1 MKVILLNQN
10 QAVSHLVR
18 LSIEKI
24 GYKLEEYSN
33 IAQLDEQNPA
43 DIFICDHELVDDS
56 VDYAPFGKHI
66 IFLVPRNFAKK
77 LGKHT
82 LEKPFLPTD
91 FMDFVKRVA
100 TSGDDEAELQ
110 EPSSSDFMGTSAED
124 FSSGIDDLDSFGDF
138 DTLANDDL
146 ASQSDGTSKPSDES
160 AKSAE
165 GLCIGELSKA
175 SDEPNKLDTKNLD
188 DILGQLDF
196 KDDESKQAGNESKEI
211 AQITK
216 ASEKSG
222 EGLDTTLPESFV
234 EGGEDD
240 LIEDKIPAELASSD
254 VNGQDDLIEESIPE
268 NLADEKKEQLAQLS
282 SMVDEIDNMDEQK
295 SSAEQNDSLDMTD
308 FKDLVGVSDDE
319 IAKTSD
325 EISEIREVS
334 DEISKVAEIAEASD
348 EIVADEVAS
357 DNDSLDMTD
366 CKELVGV
373 SDKAETKEESTNE
386 VAGLEE
392 IAEDVTTADEIESL
406 DEVVADEMPASSKL
420 SQEERIASLKEEIA
434 KAEEKTAAVTGEPLG
449 NKDIEL
455 SEVAD
460 DRADEIASDN
470 DSLNMTDFKDLV
482 GVSDDEIVG
491 TSDEIVGTSDEISE
505 ISEVRDEISKVAKIA
520 EASDDNSLDMTDFK
534 ELVGVSDD
542 DIVGTSDEISEI
554 REVNDEISKVAG
566 IAEASDEVATDEI
579 ASDDDS
585 LDMTDFKELVG
596 VSDDDIA
603 KTSDEVVADEVA
615 KTSLSDEVASGDDEF
630 AGISESDLA
639 GALGLDIAGLSSE
652 PQEPKEQTNNA
663 DIEQVKSQIS
673 SQITETIGATLA
685 SSPALKEAIKGMKIK
700 INISFEE

>member
-10 QAVSHLVR
+10 PAVSRLVR

-43 DIFICDHELVDDS
+43 DVFICDHELVDDS
-56 VDYAPFGKHI
+56 VDYTPFGKHI

-138 DTLANDDL
+138 DTLADDDL
-146 ASQSDGTSKPSDES
+146 ASQSDSAAKPSDES
-160 AKSAE
+160 AKSDE
-165 GLCIGELSKA
+165 GLSCSKLDKDL
-175 SDEPNKLDTKNLD
+175 DEPSELDTKNLD

-196 KDDESKQAGNESKEI
+196 KDDESKQAGDESKEV
-211 AQITK
+211 AQITNV
-216 ASEKSG
+216 SEKSD
-222 EGLDTTLPESFV
+222 EGLDTTLSESFV

-240 LIEDKIPAELASSD
+240 LIEDRIPAQLASSD

-282 SMVDEIDNMDEQK
+282 SMVDEIDDMDEQE
-295 SSAEQNDSLDMTD
+295 SSAKQNDSLDMTD

-325 EISEIREVS
+325 EISEI
-334 DEISKVAEIAEASD
+334 
-348 EIVADEVAS
+348 
-357 DNDSLDMTD
+357 
-366 CKELVGV
+366 
-373 SDKAETKEESTNE
+373 
-386 VAGLEE
+386 
-392 IAEDVTTADEIESL
+392 
-406 DEVVADEMPASSKL
+406 
-420 SQEERIASLKEEIA
+420 
-434 KAEEKTAAVTGEPLG
+434 
-449 NKDIEL
+449 
-455 SEVAD
+455 SEV
-460 DRADEIASDN
+460 
-470 DSLNMTDFKDLV
+470 K
-482 GVSDDEIVG
+482 G
-491 TSDEIVGTSDEISE
+491 
-505 ISEVRDEISKVAKIA
+505 EISKVAKIA
-520 EASDDNSLDMTDFK
+520 EASD
-534 ELVGVSDD
+534 
-542 DIVGTSDEISEI
+542 
-554 REVNDEISKVAG
+554 EVVT
-566 IAEASDEVATDEI
+566 DEV

-585 LDMTDFKELVG
+585 LNMTDFKDLAG

-603 KTSDEVVADEVA
+603 KT
-615 KTSLSDEVASGDDEF
+615 SDEVASGDDEF

-652 PQEPKEQTNNA
+652 QEKPKEQTDNA

>member
-10 QAVSHLVR
+10 PAVSRLVR

-43 DIFICDHELVDDS
+43 DVFICDHELVDDS
-56 VDYAPFGKHI
+56 VDYTPFGKHI

-110 EPSSSDFMGTSAED
+110 EPSSSDFSDTSAEN
-124 FSSGIDDLDSFGDF
+124 FSSDINDLDLDTFGDF
-138 DTLANDDL
+138 DTLADDDL
-146 ASQSDGTSKPSDES
+146 ANQSDSTAKPSDES
-160 AKSAE
+160 AKSDE
-165 GLCIGELSKA
+165 GLSCSKLDKDL
-175 SDEPNKLDTKNLD
+175 DEPSELDTKNLD

-196 KDDESKQAGNESKEI
+196 EDNESKQTSDENKEV
-211 AQITK
+211 AQITEV
-216 ASEKSG
+216 SEKSD
-222 EGLDTTLPESFV
+222 EGLDTTLSESFV

-240 LIEDKIPAELASSD
+240 LIEDRIPAGLASSD
-254 VNGQDDLIEESIPE
+254 VNEQDDLIEESIPE

-295 SSAEQNDSLDMTD
+295 SSAEQSDDDSLDMTD
-308 FKDLVGVSDDE
+308 FKD
-319 IAKTSD
+319 
-325 EISEIREVS
+325 
-334 DEISKVAEIAEASD
+334 
-348 EIVADEVAS
+348 
-357 DNDSLDMTD
+357 
-366 CKELVGV
+366 LVGV

-386 VAGLEE
+386 VAELEKN
-392 IAEDVTTADEIESL
+392 AEDVAPADEIEAL
-406 DEVVADEMPASSKL
+406 DEVVADEIPASSKL
-420 SQEERIASLKEEIA
+420 SQEEQVASLKEEMV
-434 KAEEKTAAVTGEPLG
+434 KAEEKTAAVTGEG
-449 NKDIEL
+449 NEDIEL
-455 SEVAD
+455 SEVA
-460 DRADEIASDN
+460 
-470 DSLNMTDFKDLV
+470 
-482 GVSDDEIVG
+482 
-491 TSDEIVGTSDEISE
+491 
-505 ISEVRDEISKVAKIA
+505 
-520 EASDDNSLDMTDFK
+520 
-534 ELVGVSDD
+534 
-542 DIVGTSDEISEI
+542 
-554 REVNDEISKVAG
+554 G
-566 IAEASDEVATDEI
+566 IAEASNEVGADEV

-603 KTSDEVVADEVA
+603 ETSDEISEISEVKDEISKVAKIAEASDEIVTDEVASDDDSLDMTDFKELVGVSDDDIAGTSNEVSEISEVKDEISEVAGIAEASDEIVADEVA
-615 KTSLSDEVASGDDEF
+615 KTSDEVASGDDEF

-639 GALGLDIAGLSSE
+639 RALGLDIAGLSSE
-652 PQEPKEQTNNA
+652 QEKPKEQKNNA
-663 DIEQVKSQIS
+663 DIEQAKSQIS

>member
-10 QAVSHLVR
+10 PAVSRLVR

-43 DIFICDHELVDDS
+43 DVFICDHELVDDS
-56 VDYAPFGKHI
+56 VDYTPFGKHI

-100 TSGDDEAELQ
+100 TSGDDETELQ
-110 EPSSSDFMGTSAED
+110 EPSSSDFMGTSAEN
-124 FSSGIDDLDSFGDF
+124 FSSDVGDLDLDTFGDF
-138 DTLANDDL
+138 DTLADDDL
-146 ASQSDGTSKPSDES
+146 ASQSNSTAKPSDES
-160 AKSAE
+160 GKSDDGLSGSELAKD
-165 GLCIGELSKA
+165 
-175 SDEPNKLDTKNLD
+175 SDEPSELDTKNLD

-196 KDDESKQAGNESKEI
+196 EDDESKQASDESKEV
-211 AQITK
+211 AQITNV
-216 ASEKSG
+216 SEKSD
-222 EGLDTTLPESFV
+222 EGLDTTLSESFV

-240 LIEDKIPAELASSD
+240 LIEDRIPAQLASSD
-254 VNGQDDLIEESIPE
+254 VNEQDDLIEESIPE

-295 SSAEQNDSLDMTD
+295 SSAEESDDDSLDMSD
-308 FKDLVGVSDDE
+308 FKD
-319 IAKTSD
+319 
-325 EISEIREVS
+325 
-334 DEISKVAEIAEASD
+334 
-348 EIVADEVAS
+348 
-357 DNDSLDMTD
+357 
-366 CKELVGV
+366 LVGV

-392 IAEDVTTADEIESL
+392 IAEDVAPADKIAALDEVVT

-420 SQEERIASLKEEIA
+420 SQEPIASLKEEMA
-434 KAEEKTAAVTGEPLG
+434 KAEEKTAAVTGEG
-449 NKDIEL
+449 NEDIEL

-460 DRADEIASDN
+460 DGADEVASDEVASDD
-470 DSLNMTDFKDLV
+470 DSLDMTDFKDLV
-482 GVSDDEIVG
+482 GVSDDDIAE
-491 TSDEIVGTSDEISE
+491 TSDEISEISEVRDEISKVAKIEEASDEIVADEIASDDDSLDMSDFKELVGVSDDDIAETSDEISE

-520 EASDDNSLDMTDFK
+520 E
-534 ELVGVSDD
+534 
-542 DIVGTSDEISEI
+542 
-554 REVNDEISKVAG
+554 
-566 IAEASDEVATDEI
+566 
-579 ASDDDS
+579 
-585 LDMTDFKELVG
+585 
-596 VSDDDIA
+596 
-603 KTSDEVVADEVA
+603 TSDEVVADEVA
-615 KTSLSDEVASGDDEF
+615 KTSDEISEISEVSDEVASGDDEF

-639 GALGLDIAGLSSE
+639 RALGLDIAGLSSE
-652 PQEPKEQTNNA
+652 QEKPKEQKNNA
-663 DIEQVKSQIS
+663 DIEQAKSQIS

>member
-10 QAVSHLVR
+10 PAVSRLVR

-43 DIFICDHELVDDS
+43 DVFICDHELVDDS
-56 VDYAPFGKHI
+56 VDYTPFGKHI

-100 TSGDDEAELQ
+100 TSGDDETELQ
-110 EPSSSDFMGTSAED
+110 EPSSSDFMGTSAEN
-124 FSSGIDDLDSFGDF
+124 FSSDVGDLDLDSFGDF
-138 DTLANDDL
+138 DTLADDDL
-146 ASQSDGTSKPSDES
+146 ASQSDSTAKPSDES
-160 AKSAE
+160 AKSDE
-165 GLCIGELSKA
+165 GLSCSKLA
-175 SDEPNKLDTKNLD
+175 KDLDEPSELDTKNLD

-196 KDDESKQAGNESKEI
+196 EDDESKQTSNESKEV
-211 AQITK
+211 AQITNV
-216 ASEKSG
+216 SEKSD
-222 EGLDTTLPESFV
+222 EGLDTTLSESFV

-240 LIEDKIPAELASSD
+240 LIEDRIPAGLASSD

-295 SSAEQNDSLDMTD
+295 SSAEESDDDSLDMTD
-308 FKDLVGVSDDE
+308 LKD
-319 IAKTSD
+319 
-325 EISEIREVS
+325 
-334 DEISKVAEIAEASD
+334 
-348 EIVADEVAS
+348 
-357 DNDSLDMTD
+357 
-366 CKELVGV
+366 LVGV

-392 IAEDVTTADEIESL
+392 IAEDVAPADEIAALDEVVT

-420 SQEERIASLKEEIA
+420 SQEEQVASLKEEMA
-434 KAEEKTAAVTGEPLG
+434 KAEEETAAVTDEG
-449 NKDIEL
+449 NEDTEL
-455 SEVAD
+455 SEVAGIVEASNEVASNEVV
-460 DRADEIASDN
+460 ADEVASDD
-470 DSLNMTDFKDLV
+470 DSLDITDFKDLV
-482 GVSDDEIVG
+482 GVSDDDIAE
-491 TSDEIVGTSDEISE
+491 TSDEISE

-520 EASDDNSLDMTDFK
+520 EASD
-534 ELVGVSDD
+534 E
-542 DIVGTSDEISEI
+542 IV
-554 REVNDEISKVAG
+554 A
-566 IAEASDEVATDEI
+566 DEI

-585 LDMTDFKELVG
+585 LDMSDFKELVG

-603 KTSDEVVADEVA
+603 ETSDEISEISEVKDEISKVAKIAEASDEIVADEVS
-615 KTSLSDEVASGDDEF
+615 KTSVSDEVASGDDEF

-639 GALGLDIAGLSSE
+639 RALGLDIAGLSSE
-652 PQEPKEQTNNA
+652 QEKPKEQKNNA
-663 DIEQVKSQIS
+663 DIEQAKSQIS

>member
-56 VDYAPFGKHI
+56 VDYTPFGKHI

-124 FSSGIDDLDSFGDF
+124 FSSGIDDLDSFDDF

-146 ASQSDGTSKPSDES
+146 ASQSDSTNKPSDES

-165 GLCIGELSKA
+165 GLCIGELSQA
-175 SDEPNKLDTKNLD
+175 ADEPNKLDTKNLD

-196 KDDESKQAGNESKEI
+196 EDDESKQAGDESKEI

-216 ASEKSG
+216 VSEKSG
-222 EGLDTTLPESFV
+222 EGLDTTLLESFV

-254 VNGQDDLIEESIPE
+254 VNGQDDLMEESIPE

-282 SMVDEIDNMDEQK
+282 SMVDEIDDMDEQE
-295 SSAEQNDSLDMTD
+295 SSAKQNDSLDMTD

-325 EISEIREVS
+325 EISEISEVS

-348 EIVADEVAS
+348 EVVTDEVAS

-366 CKELVGV
+366 CKELVGI
-373 SDKAETKEESTNE
+373 SDKAGTKEESTNE
-386 VAGLEE
+386 AAGLEE
-392 IAEDVTTADEIESL
+392 IAEDVASADEIEAL
-406 DEVVADEMPASSKL
+406 DEVVADKVVADEMPASSKL
-420 SQEERIASLKEEIA
+420 SQEERIARLKEEMV
-434 KAEEKTAAVTGEPLG
+434 KAGEKTAAVAGEPLG
-449 NKDIEL
+449 DEDIEL

-460 DRADEIASDN
+460 DGADEIASDD
-470 DSLNMTDFKDLV
+470 DSLNMSDFKELV

-491 TSDEIVGTSDEISE
+491 TSDEISE
-505 ISEVRDEISKVAKIA
+505 ISEVKGEISKVAEIA

-542 DIVGTSDEISEI
+542 EIAKTSDEISEI
-554 REVNDEISKVAG
+554 REVKGEISKVAK
-566 IAEASDEVATDEI
+566 IAEASDEI
-579 ASDDDS
+579 
-585 LDMTDFKELVG
+585 
-596 VSDDDIA
+596 
-603 KTSDEVVADEVA
+603 VADEVA
-615 KTSLSDEVASGDDEF
+615 KTSVSDEVASGDDEF

-652 PQEPKEQTNNA
+652 QEKPKEQTDNA

>member
-10 QAVSHLVR
+10 PAVSRLVR

-43 DIFICDHELVDDS
+43 DVFICDHELVDDS
-56 VDYAPFGKHI
+56 VDYTPFGKHI

-110 EPSSSDFMGTSAED
+110 EPSNSDFSDTSAEN
-124 FSSGIDDLDSFGDF
+124 FSSDINDLDLDSFGDF
-138 DTLANDDL
+138 DTLADDDL
-146 ASQSDGTSKPSDES
+146 ASQSDSASKPSDES
-160 AKSAE
+160 AKSDE
-165 GLCIGELSKA
+165 GLSCSKLA
-175 SDEPNKLDTKNLD
+175 KDLDEPSELDTKNLD

-196 KDDESKQAGNESKEI
+196 EDDESKQTSDENKEV
-211 AQITK
+211 AQITEVSK
-216 ASEKSG
+216 KSD
-222 EGLDTTLPESFV
+222 EGLDATLSESFV

-240 LIEDKIPAELASSD
+240 LIEDRIPAQLASSD

-295 SSAEQNDSLDMTD
+295 SSAEESDDSLDMTD
-308 FKDLVGVSDDE
+308 LKD
-319 IAKTSD
+319 
-325 EISEIREVS
+325 
-334 DEISKVAEIAEASD
+334 
-348 EIVADEVAS
+348 
-357 DNDSLDMTD
+357 
-366 CKELVGV
+366 LVGV

-386 VAGLEE
+386 VAELEE
-392 IAEDVTTADEIESL
+392 IAEDVAPA

-420 SQEERIASLKEEIA
+420 SQEEQVASLKEEMV
-434 KAEEKTAAVTGEPLG
+434 KAEDKTAAVTGEG
-449 NKDIEL
+449 NEDIEL
-455 SEVAD
+455 SEVA
-460 DRADEIASDN
+460 
-470 DSLNMTDFKDLV
+470 
-482 GVSDDEIVG
+482 
-491 TSDEIVGTSDEISE
+491 
-505 ISEVRDEISKVAKIA
+505 
-520 EASDDNSLDMTDFK
+520 
-534 ELVGVSDD
+534 
-542 DIVGTSDEISEI
+542 
-554 REVNDEISKVAG
+554 G
-566 IAEASDEVATDEI
+566 IAEASNEVGADEI

-596 VSDDDIA
+596 VSDDDMA
-603 KTSDEVVADEVA
+603 ETSDEISELSEVKDEISKVAKIAEASDEIVADEVA

-639 GALGLDIAGLSSE
+639 RALGLDIAGLSSE
-652 PQEPKEQTNNA
+652 QEKPKEQKNNA
-663 DIEQVKSQIS
+663 DIEQAKSQIS

>member
-10 QAVSHLVR
+10 PAVSRLVR

-43 DIFICDHELVDDS
+43 DVFICDHELVDDS
-56 VDYAPFGKHI
+56 VDYTPFGKHI

-100 TSGDDEAELQ
+100 TSGDDETELQ
-110 EPSSSDFMGTSAED
+110 EPSSSDFSDTSAEN
-124 FSSGIDDLDSFGDF
+124 FSSDINDLDLDTFGDF
-138 DTLANDDL
+138 DTLADDDL
-146 ASQSDGTSKPSDES
+146 ASQSDSTAKPSDES
-160 AKSAE
+160 AKSDE
-165 GLCIGELSKA
+165 GLSGSKLA
-175 SDEPNKLDTKNLD
+175 KDSDEPSELDTKNLD

-196 KDDESKQAGNESKEI
+196 EDDESKQTSDENKEV
-211 AQITK
+211 AQITEV
-216 ASEKSG
+216 SEKSD
-222 EGLDTTLPESFV
+222 EGLDTTLSESFV
-234 EGGEDD
+234 EGGEDE
-240 LIEDKIPAELASSD
+240 LIEDRIPVQLASSD

-295 SSAEQNDSLDMTD
+295 SSAEESDDSLDMTD
-308 FKDLVGVSDDE
+308 FKD
-319 IAKTSD
+319 
-325 EISEIREVS
+325 
-334 DEISKVAEIAEASD
+334 
-348 EIVADEVAS
+348 
-357 DNDSLDMTD
+357 
-366 CKELVGV
+366 LVGV

-392 IAEDVTTADEIESL
+392 IAEDVAPADEIEAL
-406 DEVVADEMPASSKL
+406 DEVVADEVVADEMPASSKL
-420 SQEERIASLKEEIA
+420 SQEEQVASLKEEMA
-434 KAEEKTAAVTGEPLG
+434 KAEEKTAAVTDEG
-449 NKDIEL
+449 NEDIEL
-455 SEVAD
+455 SE
-460 DRADEIASDN
+460 E
-470 DSLNMTDFKDLV
+470 T
-482 GVSDDEIVG
+482 
-491 TSDEIVGTSDEISE
+491 
-505 ISEVRDEISKVAKIA
+505 
-520 EASDDNSLDMTDFK
+520 
-534 ELVGVSDD
+534 
-542 DIVGTSDEISEI
+542 
-554 REVNDEISKVAG
+554 G
-566 IAEASDEVATDEI
+566 IAEASNEVVADEV

-603 KTSDEVVADEVA
+603 ETSDEISEISEVKDEISKVAKIAEASDEIVADEVV
-615 KTSLSDEVASGDDEF
+615 KTSNEAASGDDEF

-639 GALGLDIAGLSSE
+639 RALGLDIAGLSSE
-652 PQEPKEQTNNA
+652 QEKPKEQKNNA
-663 DIEQVKSQIS
+663 DIEQAKSQIS

>member
-10 QAVSHLVR
+10 PAVSRLVR

-43 DIFICDHELVDDS
+43 DVFICDHELVDDS
-56 VDYAPFGKHI
+56 VDYTPFGKHI

-100 TSGDDEAELQ
+100 TSGDDETELQ
-110 EPSSSDFMGTSAED
+110 EPSSSDFMGTSAEN
-124 FSSGIDDLDSFGDF
+124 FSSDINDLDLDTFGDF
-138 DTLANDDL
+138 DTLADDDL
-146 ASQSDGTSKPSDES
+146 ASQGDSTAKPSDES
-160 AKSAE
+160 GKSDDGLSGSELAKD
-165 GLCIGELSKA
+165 
-175 SDEPNKLDTKNLD
+175 SDEPSELDTKNLD

-196 KDDESKQAGNESKEI
+196 EDDESKQASDESKEV
-211 AQITK
+211 AQITNV
-216 ASEKSG
+216 SEKSD
-222 EGLDTTLPESFV
+222 EGLDTTLSESFV

-240 LIEDKIPAELASSD
+240 LIEDRIPAGLASSD
-254 VNGQDDLIEESIPE
+254 ANGQDDLIEESIPE

-295 SSAEQNDSLDMTD
+295 SSAEQSDDDSLDMSD
-308 FKDLVGVSDDE
+308 FKD
-319 IAKTSD
+319 
-325 EISEIREVS
+325 
-334 DEISKVAEIAEASD
+334 
-348 EIVADEVAS
+348 
-357 DNDSLDMTD
+357 
-366 CKELVGV
+366 LVGV

-386 VAGLEE
+386 VAELEE
-392 IAEDVTTADEIESL
+392 IAEDVAPADEIAAL

-420 SQEERIASLKEEIA
+420 SQEEPSLKEEMA
-434 KAEEKTAAVTGEPLG
+434 KAEEKTAAVTDEG
-449 NKDIEL
+449 NEDIEL
-455 SEVAD
+455 SEETGIAEASNEVASNEVVAD
-460 DRADEIASDN
+460 EVASDD
-470 DSLNMTDFKDLV
+470 DSLDMTDFKDLV
-482 GVSDDEIVG
+482 GVSDDDIAE
-491 TSDEIVGTSDEISE
+491 TSDEISE

-520 EASDDNSLDMTDFK
+520 EASD
-534 ELVGVSDD
+534 EVG
-542 DIVGTSDEISEI
+542 
-554 REVNDEISKVAG
+554 A
-566 IAEASDEVATDEI
+566 DEV

-603 KTSDEVVADEVA
+603 ETSNDISEISEVKDEISKVAKIAEASDEIVADEVA
-615 KTSLSDEVASGDDEF
+615 KTSDEVASGDDEF

-639 GALGLDIAGLSSE
+639 RALGLDIAGLSSE
-652 PQEPKEQTNNA
+652 QEKPKEQKNSA
-663 DIEQVKSQIS
+663 DIEQAKSQIS

>member
-138 DTLANDDL
+138 DTLADDDL
-146 ASQSDGTSKPSDES
+146 ASQSDSASKASDES
-160 AKSAE
+160 AKNGES
-165 GLCIGELSKA
+165 LCIGELSKA
-175 SDEPNKLDTKNLD
+175 ADEPNKLDTKNLD

-196 KDDESKQAGNESKEI
+196 EDDESKQAGDESKEI

-216 ASEKSG
+216 VSEKSG

-240 LIEDKIPAELASSD
+240 LIEDRIPAELASSD

-282 SMVDEIDNMDEQK
+282 SMVDEIDDMDEQESGAK
-295 SSAEQNDSLDMTD
+295 QSDDSLDMTD

-319 IAKTSD
+319 IVGTSD
-325 EISEIREVS
+325 EISEISEVKG
-334 DEISKVAEIAEASD
+334 EISKVAKIAEASD
-348 EIVADEVAS
+348 EIAS
-357 DNDSLDMTD
+357 DDDSLDMTD
-366 CKELVGV
+366 FKELVGV
-373 SDKAETKEESTNE
+373 SDKAETKEERTNE

-392 IAEDVTTADEIESL
+392 IAEDVAPADEIEAL
-406 DEVVADEMPASSKL
+406 DEVVADEVVADEMPASSKL
-420 SQEERIASLKEEIA
+420 SQEERIASLKE
-434 KAEEKTAAVTGEPLG
+434 
-449 NKDIEL
+449 
-455 SEVAD
+455 
-460 DRADEIASDN
+460 
-470 DSLNMTDFKDLV
+470 
-482 GVSDDEIVG
+482 
-491 TSDEIVGTSDEISE
+491 
-505 ISEVRDEISKVAKIA
+505 
-520 EASDDNSLDMTDFK
+520 
-534 ELVGVSDD
+534 
-542 DIVGTSDEISEI
+542 
-554 REVNDEISKVAG
+554 
-566 IAEASDEVATDEI
+566 
-579 ASDDDS
+579 
-585 LDMTDFKELVG
+585 
-596 VSDDDIA
+596 
-603 KTSDEVVADEVA
+603 
-615 KTSLSDEVASGDDEF
+615 
-630 AGISESDLA
+630 
-639 GALGLDIAGLSSE
+639 
-652 PQEPKEQTNNA
+652 
-663 DIEQVKSQIS
+663 
-673 SQITETIGATLA
+673 
-685 SSPALKEAIKGMKIK
+685 
-700 INISFEE
+700 

>member
-10 QAVSHLVR
+10 PAVSRLVR

-43 DIFICDHELVDDS
+43 DVFICDHELVDDS
-56 VDYAPFGKHI
+56 VDYTPFGKHI

-110 EPSSSDFMGTSAED
+110 EPSSSDFMGTSAEN
-124 FSSGIDDLDSFGDF
+124 FSSDVGDLDLDSFGDF
-138 DTLANDDL
+138 DTLADDDL
-146 ASQSDGTSKPSDES
+146 TSRSDSTAKPSDES
-160 AKSAE
+160 DKSDE
-165 GLCIGELSKA
+165 GLSCSKLDKDL
-175 SDEPNKLDTKNLD
+175 DEPSELDTKNLD

-196 KDDESKQAGNESKEI
+196 EDDESKQTSNESKEV
-211 AQITK
+211 AQITNV
-216 ASEKSG
+216 SEKSD
-222 EGLDTTLPESFV
+222 EGLDTTLSESFV

-240 LIEDKIPAELASSD
+240 LIEDRIPAQLASSD

-295 SSAEQNDSLDMTD
+295 SSAEQSDDDSLDMSD
-308 FKDLVGVSDDE
+308 FKD
-319 IAKTSD
+319 
-325 EISEIREVS
+325 
-334 DEISKVAEIAEASD
+334 
-348 EIVADEVAS
+348 
-357 DNDSLDMTD
+357 
-366 CKELVGV
+366 LVGV

-392 IAEDVTTADEIESL
+392 IAEDLAPADEIEAL
-406 DEVVADEMPASSKL
+406 DEVVADEVVADEMPASSKL
-420 SQEERIASLKEEIA
+420 SQEERVASLKEEMA
-434 KAEEKTAAVTGEPLG
+434 KAEEKTAAVTGEG
-449 NKDIEL
+449 NEDTEL
-455 SEVAD
+455 SEVA
-460 DRADEIASDN
+460 
-470 DSLNMTDFKDLV
+470 
-482 GVSDDEIVG
+482 
-491 TSDEIVGTSDEISE
+491 
-505 ISEVRDEISKVAKIA
+505 
-520 EASDDNSLDMTDFK
+520 
-534 ELVGVSDD
+534 
-542 DIVGTSDEISEI
+542 
-554 REVNDEISKVAG
+554 G
-566 IAEASDEVATDEI
+566 IAEVSDEVVADEV

-585 LDMTDFKELVG
+585 LDMSDFKELVG

-603 KTSDEVVADEVA
+603 ETSDEISKNSEVRDEISKVAEIAEASDEVVADEVA
-615 KTSLSDEVASGDDEF
+615 KTSDEISEISEVSDEVASGDDEF

-639 GALGLDIAGLSSE
+639 RALGLDIAGLSSE
-652 PQEPKEQTNNA
+652 QEKPKEQKNNA
-663 DIEQVKSQIS
+663 DIEQAKSQIS

-700 INISFEE
+700 SNISFEE

>member
-43 DIFICDHELVDDS
+43 DVFICDHELVDDS

-146 ASQSDGTSKPSDES
+146 ASQSDSASKASDES
-160 AKSAE
+160 AKNGE

-196 KDDESKQAGNESKEI
+196 ENDESKQAGDESKEV

-222 EGLDTTLPESFV
+222 EELDTTLLESFV

-282 SMVDEIDNMDEQK
+282 SMVDEIDDMDEQE
-295 SSAEQNDSLDMTD
+295 SSAKQNDSLDMTD

-366 CKELVGV
+366 WKELVGI

-386 VAGLEE
+386 VARLEE
-392 IAEDVTTADEIESL
+392 IAEDVAPADEIEAL
-406 DEVVADEMPASSKL
+406 DEVVADEMPTSSKL

-460 DRADEIASDN
+460 DGADEIASDDDIAKTSDEISEIRGVSDEISKVAGIAKTSDEVVTDEIASDN
-470 DSLNMTDFKDLV
+470 DSLDMSDFKELV
-482 GVSDDEIVG
+482 GVSDDDIAK
-491 TSDEIVGTSDEISE
+491 TSDEISE
-505 ISEVRDEISKVAKIA
+505 ISEVRDEISKVAGIA
-520 EASDDNSLDMTDFK
+520 EANDEVVADEIASDD
-534 ELVGVSDD
+534 E
-542 DIVGTSDEISEI
+542 IVGTSDEISEI
-554 REVNDEISKVAG
+554 SEVSDEI
-566 IAEASDEVATDEI
+566 
-579 ASDDDS
+579 
-585 LDMTDFKELVG
+585 
-596 VSDDDIA
+596 
-603 KTSDEVVADEVA
+603 VADEVA
-615 KTSLSDEVASGDDEF
+615 KTSVSDEVASGDDEF

-652 PQEPKEQTNNA
+652 QEKPKEQTNNA

>member
-10 QAVSHLVR
+10 PAVSRLVR

-43 DIFICDHELVDDS
+43 DVFICDHELVDDS
-56 VDYAPFGKHI
+56 VDYTPFGKHI

-110 EPSSSDFMGTSAED
+110 EPSSSDFSDTSAEN
-124 FSSGIDDLDSFGDF
+124 FSSDINDLDLDSFGDF
-138 DTLANDDL
+138 DTLADDDL
-146 ASQSDGTSKPSDES
+146 ASQSDSTSKPSDES

-196 KDDESKQAGNESKEI
+196 EDDESKQASDESKEV
-211 AQITK
+211 AQITNV
-216 ASEKSG
+216 SEKSD
-222 EGLDTTLPESFV
+222 EGLDTTLSESFV

-240 LIEDKIPAELASSD
+240 LIEDRIPAGLASSN

-295 SSAEQNDSLDMTD
+295 SSAEESDDDSLDMSD
-308 FKDLVGVSDDE
+308 FKD
-319 IAKTSD
+319 
-325 EISEIREVS
+325 
-334 DEISKVAEIAEASD
+334 
-348 EIVADEVAS
+348 
-357 DNDSLDMTD
+357 
-366 CKELVGV
+366 LVGV

-386 VAGLEE
+386 VARPEE
-392 IAEDVTTADEIESL
+392 IAEDLAPADKIEAL

-420 SQEERIASLKEEIA
+420 SQEEPSLKEEMV
-434 KAEEKTAAVTGEPLG
+434 KAEEKTAAVTDEG
-449 NKDIEL
+449 NEDIEL
-455 SEVAD
+455 NEETGIAEASNEVVADEVASD
-460 DRADEIASDN
+460 D
-470 DSLNMTDFKDLV
+470 DSLDMTDFKDLV
-482 GVSDDEIVG
+482 GVSDDDIAG
-491 TSDEIVGTSDEISE
+491 TSNEISK
-505 ISEVRDEISKVAKIA
+505 INEVKDEISKVA
-520 EASDDNSLDMTDFK
+520 E
-534 ELVGVSDD
+534 
-542 DIVGTSDEISEI
+542 
-554 REVNDEISKVAG
+554 
-566 IAEASDEVATDEI
+566 IAEASDEVVADEI

-596 VSDDDIA
+596 VGDDDIA
-603 KTSDEVVADEVA
+603 ETSDEISEISEVKDEISKVAKIAEASDEIVADEVV
-615 KTSLSDEVASGDDEF
+615 KTSNEAASGDDEF

-639 GALGLDIAGLSSE
+639 RALGLDIAGLSSE
-652 PQEPKEQTNNA
+652 QEKTKEQKNNA
-663 DIEQVKSQIS
+663 DIEQAKSQIS

-685 SSPALKEAIKGMKIK
+685 SSPVLKEAIKGMKIK

>member
-10 QAVSHLVR
+10 PAVSRLVR

-43 DIFICDHELVDDS
+43 DVFICDHELVDDS
-56 VDYAPFGKHI
+56 VDYTPFGKHI

-100 TSGDDEAELQ
+100 TSGDDETELQ
-110 EPSSSDFMGTSAED
+110 ESSSSDFSDTSAEN
-124 FSSGIDDLDSFGDF
+124 FSSDINDLDLDSFGDF
-138 DTLANDDL
+138 DTLADDDL
-146 ASQSDGTSKPSDES
+146 ASQSDSTAKPSDES
-160 AKSAE
+160 GKSDE
-165 GLCIGELSKA
+165 GLSCSKLA
-175 SDEPNKLDTKNLD
+175 KDLDEPSELDTKNLD

-196 KDDESKQAGNESKEI
+196 EDDESKEV
-211 AQITK
+211 AQITEV
-216 ASEKSG
+216 SEKSD
-222 EGLDTTLPESFV
+222 EGLDTTLSESFV

-240 LIEDKIPAELASSD
+240 LIEDRIPAELASSD

-295 SSAEQNDSLDMTD
+295 SSAEQSDDDSLDMSD
-308 FKDLVGVSDDE
+308 FKD
-319 IAKTSD
+319 
-325 EISEIREVS
+325 
-334 DEISKVAEIAEASD
+334 
-348 EIVADEVAS
+348 
-357 DNDSLDMTD
+357 
-366 CKELVGV
+366 LVGV

-392 IAEDVTTADEIESL
+392 IAEDVAPA

-420 SQEERIASLKEEIA
+420 SQEEQVASLKEEMA
-434 KAEEKTAAVTGEPLG
+434 KAEDKTAAVTDEG
-449 NKDIEL
+449 NEDIEL

-460 DRADEIASDN
+460 DGADEVASDEVASDD
-470 DSLNMTDFKDLV
+470 DSLDMTDFKDLV
-482 GVSDDEIVG
+482 GVSDDDIAE
-491 TSDEIVGTSDEISE
+491 TSNEISE
-505 ISEVRDEISKVAKIA
+505 ISEVKDEISKVA
-520 EASDDNSLDMTDFK
+520 E
-534 ELVGVSDD
+534 
-542 DIVGTSDEISEI
+542 
-554 REVNDEISKVAG
+554 
-566 IAEASDEVATDEI
+566 IAEASDEVVTDEI

-603 KTSDEVVADEVA
+603 ETSDEISKISEVKDEISKVAKIAEASDEIVADEVA

-639 GALGLDIAGLSSE
+639 RALGLDIAGLSSE
-652 PQEPKEQTNNA
+652 QEKPKEQKNNA
-663 DIEQVKSQIS
+663 DIEQAKSQIS

>member
-10 QAVSHLVR
+10 PAVSRLVR

-43 DIFICDHELVDDS
+43 DVFICDHELVDDS
-56 VDYAPFGKHI
+56 VDYTPFGKHI

-110 EPSSSDFMGTSAED
+110 EPSSSDFMGTSAEN
-124 FSSGIDDLDSFGDF
+124 FSSDVDDLDLDSFGDF
-138 DTLANDDL
+138 DTLADDDL
-146 ASQSDGTSKPSDES
+146 TSRSDSTAKPSDES
-160 AKSAE
+160 AKSDE
-165 GLCIGELSKA
+165 GLSGSELAKDL
-175 SDEPNKLDTKNLD
+175 DEPSELDTKNLD

-196 KDDESKQAGNESKEI
+196 EDDESKQTSDESKEV
-211 AQITK
+211 AQITEV
-216 ASEKSG
+216 SEKSD
-222 EGLDTTLPESFV
+222 EGLDTTLSESFV

-240 LIEDKIPAELASSD
+240 LIEDRIPAGLASSN

-295 SSAEQNDSLDMTD
+295 SSAEESDDDSLDMSD
-308 FKDLVGVSDDE
+308 FKD
-319 IAKTSD
+319 
-325 EISEIREVS
+325 
-334 DEISKVAEIAEASD
+334 
-348 EIVADEVAS
+348 
-357 DNDSLDMTD
+357 
-366 CKELVGV
+366 LVGV

-392 IAEDVTTADEIESL
+392 IAEDVAPADEIEEL
-406 DEVVADEMPASSKL
+406 DEVATDEMPASSKL
-420 SQEERIASLKEEIA
+420 SQEEQVASLKEEMA
-434 KAEEKTAAVTGEPLG
+434 KAEEKTAAVTGEG
-449 NKDIEL
+449 NEDIEL
-455 SEVAD
+455 SEEAGIAEASDEVVT
-460 DRADEIASDN
+460 DEIASDD
-470 DSLNMTDFKDLV
+470 DSLDMTDFKDLV
-482 GVSDDEIVG
+482 GVSDDDIAE
-491 TSDEIVGTSDEISE
+491 TSDEISKN
-505 ISEVRDEISKVAKIA
+505 SEVKDEISKVA
-520 EASDDNSLDMTDFK
+520 E
-534 ELVGVSDD
+534 
-542 DIVGTSDEISEI
+542 
-554 REVNDEISKVAG
+554 
-566 IAEASDEVATDEI
+566 IAEASDEIVADEV

-603 KTSDEVVADEVA
+603 ETSDEISKISEVRDEISKVAEIAEASDEIVADEVVKTSDEI
-615 KTSLSDEVASGDDEF
+615 ASGDDEF

-639 GALGLDIAGLSSE
+639 RALGLDIAGLSSE
-652 PQEPKEQTNNA
+652 QEKPKEQKNNA
-663 DIEQVKSQIS
+663 DIEQAKSQIS

>member
-10 QAVSHLVR
+10 PAVSRLVR

-43 DIFICDHELVDDS
+43 DVFICDHELVDDS
-56 VDYAPFGKHI
+56 VDYTPFGKHI

-110 EPSSSDFMGTSAED
+110 ESSSSDFSDTSAEN
-124 FSSGIDDLDSFGDF
+124 FSSDIGDLDLDSFGDF
-138 DTLANDDL
+138 DTLADDDL
-146 ASQSDGTSKPSDES
+146 ARQSDSTSKASDES
-160 AKSAE
+160 AKSGE
-165 GLCIGELSKA
+165 GLSCNKLAKDL
-175 SDEPNKLDTKNLD
+175 DEPSELDTKNLD

-196 KDDESKQAGNESKEI
+196 EDDESKQKSDKSKEV
-211 AQITK
+211 AQITEV
-216 ASEKSG
+216 SEKSD
-222 EGLDTTLPESFV
+222 EGLDTTLSESFV

-254 VNGQDDLIEESIPE
+254 VNEQDDLIEESIPE

-295 SSAEQNDSLDMTD
+295 SSAEQSDDDSLDMSD
-308 FKDLVGVSDDE
+308 F
-319 IAKTSD
+319 
-325 EISEIREVS
+325 
-334 DEISKVAEIAEASD
+334 
-348 EIVADEVAS
+348 
-357 DNDSLDMTD
+357 
-366 CKELVGV
+366 KELVGV

-392 IAEDVTTADEIESL
+392 IAEDVAPADETEAL
-406 DEVVADEMPASSKL
+406 DEVVTDEVVADEMPASSKL
-420 SQEERIASLKEEIA
+420 SQEPIASLKEEMA
-434 KAEEKTAAVTGEPLG
+434 KAEDKTAAVTDEG
-449 NKDIEL
+449 NGDIEL
-455 SEVAD
+455 SE
-460 DRADEIASDN
+460 E
-470 DSLNMTDFKDLV
+470 T
-482 GVSDDEIVG
+482 
-491 TSDEIVGTSDEISE
+491 
-505 ISEVRDEISKVAKIA
+505 
-520 EASDDNSLDMTDFK
+520 
-534 ELVGVSDD
+534 
-542 DIVGTSDEISEI
+542 
-554 REVNDEISKVAG
+554 G
-566 IAEASDEVATDEI
+566 IAEASNEVASNEVVADEA

-603 KTSDEVVADEVA
+603 ETSDEISEISEVKDEISKVAKIAEASDEVVADEVA
-615 KTSLSDEVASGDDEF
+615 SDDDSLDMTDFKDLVGVSDDDIAETSDEISKISEVKDEISKVAKIAEASDEIVADEVAKTSDEISEISEVSDEVASGDDEF

-639 GALGLDIAGLSSE
+639 RALGLDIAGLSSE
-652 PQEPKEQTNNA
+652 QEKPKEQKNNA
-663 DIEQVKSQIS
+663 DIEQAKSQIS

>member
-43 DIFICDHELVDDS
+43 DVFICDHELVDDS

-100 TSGDDEAELQ
+100 TSSDDEAELQ

-124 FSSGIDDLDSFGDF
+124 FSSGIDGLDSFGDF

-146 ASQSDGTSKPSDES
+146 ASQSDSASKASDES

-196 KDDESKQAGNESKEI
+196 ENDESKQAGYESKEV

-216 ASEKSG
+216 VSEKSG

-240 LIEDKIPAELASSD
+240 LIEDKIPVELASSD

-282 SMVDEIDNMDEQK
+282 SMVDEIDDMDEQK
-295 SSAEQNDSLDMTD
+295 SSAKQNDSLDMTD

-319 IAKTSD
+319 IVGTSD
-325 EISEIREVS
+325 EISEISEVKG
-334 DEISKVAEIAEASD
+334 EISKVAGIAEASN
-348 EIVADEVAS
+348 EVVTDEVAS
-357 DNDSLDMTD
+357 DNDSLDMSD
-366 CKELVGV
+366 FKELVGV

-386 VAGLEE
+386 VARLEE
-392 IAEDVTTADEIESL
+392 IAEDVAPADEIEAL

-434 KAEEKTAAVTGEPLG
+434 KAEEKTAAVAGEG
-449 NKDIEL
+449 NEDIEL

-460 DRADEIASDN
+460 DGA
-470 DSLNMTDFKDLV
+470 
-482 GVSDDEIVG
+482 
-491 TSDEIVGTSDEISE
+491 
-505 ISEVRDEISKVAKIA
+505 
-520 EASDDNSLDMTDFK
+520 
-534 ELVGVSDD
+534 
-542 DIVGTSDEISEI
+542 
-554 REVNDEISKVAG
+554 
-566 IAEASDEVATDEI
+566 DEI

-585 LDMTDFKELVG
+585 LDMTDFKDLAG
-596 VSDDDIA
+596 VSDDEIG
-603 KTSDEVVADEVA
+603 TSDEISEIREVKGEISKVAGIAETSDEIVADEVA
-615 KTSLSDEVASGDDEF
+615 KTSDEVASGDDEF

-652 PQEPKEQTNNA
+652 QEKPKEQTNNA

>member
-10 QAVSHLVR
+10 PAVSRLVR

-43 DIFICDHELVDDS
+43 DVFICDHELVDDS
-56 VDYAPFGKHI
+56 VDYTPFGKHI

-110 EPSSSDFMGTSAED
+110 EPSNSDFSDTSAEN
-124 FSSGIDDLDSFGDF
+124 FSSDINDLDLDSFGDF
-138 DTLANDDL
+138 DTLADDDL
-146 ASQSDGTSKPSDES
+146 ARQSDSTAKPSDES
-160 AKSAE
+160 AKSDE
-165 GLCIGELSKA
+165 GLSGSELAKVT
-175 SDEPNKLDTKNLD
+175 DEPSELDTKNLD

-196 KDDESKQAGNESKEI
+196 EDDESKQTSDKSKEV
-211 AQITK
+211 AQITNV
-216 ASEKSG
+216 SEKSD
-222 EGLDTTLPESFV
+222 EGLDTTLSESFV

-240 LIEDKIPAELASSD
+240 LIEDRIPAGLASSD

-295 SSAEQNDSLDMTD
+295 SSAEQSDDDSLDMTD
-308 FKDLVGVSDDE
+308 F
-319 IAKTSD
+319 
-325 EISEIREVS
+325 
-334 DEISKVAEIAEASD
+334 
-348 EIVADEVAS
+348 
-357 DNDSLDMTD
+357 
-366 CKELVGV
+366 KELVGV

-386 VAGLEE
+386 VAELEE
-392 IAEDVTTADEIESL
+392 IAEDVAPADEIAAL
-406 DEVVADEMPASSKL
+406 DEVVTDEVAADEMPVSSKL
-420 SQEERIASLKEEIA
+420 SQEEPSLKEEMV
-434 KAEEKTAAVTGEPLG
+434 KAEEKTAAVTDEG
-449 NKDIEL
+449 NEDIEL
-455 SEVAD
+455 SEETGIAEASNEVASDEIVAD
-460 DRADEIASDN
+460 EVASDD
-470 DSLNMTDFKDLV
+470 DSLDMTDFKDLV
-482 GVSDDEIVG
+482 GVSDDDIAE
-491 TSDEIVGTSDEISE
+491 TSDEISE

-520 EASDDNSLDMTDFK
+520 EASD
-534 ELVGVSDD
+534 EVG
-542 DIVGTSDEISEI
+542 
-554 REVNDEISKVAG
+554 A
-566 IAEASDEVATDEI
+566 DEV

-603 KTSDEVVADEVA
+603 KTSDEISKNSEVRDEISKVAEIAEASDEVVADEVA
-615 KTSLSDEVASGDDEF
+615 KTSDEISEISEVSDEVASGDDEF

-639 GALGLDIAGLSSE
+639 RALGLDIAGLSSE
-652 PQEPKEQTNNA
+652 QEKPQEQKNNA
-663 DIEQVKSQIS
+663 DIEQAKSQIS

>member
-43 DIFICDHELVDDS
+43 DVFICDHELVDDS
-56 VDYAPFGKHI
+56 VDYTPFGKHI

-146 ASQSDGTSKPSDES
+146 ASQSDSTSKPSDES
-160 AKSAE
+160 AKSGE
-165 GLCIGELSKA
+165 GLCIGELSQA

-196 KDDESKQAGNESKEI
+196 EDDESKQAGDESKEI

-216 ASEKSG
+216 VSEKSG
-222 EGLDTTLPESFV
+222 KGLDTTLPESFV

-282 SMVDEIDNMDEQK
+282 SMVDEIDDMDEQE
-295 SSAEQNDSLDMTD
+295 SSAKQNDSLDMTD
-308 FKDLVGVSDDE
+308 FKGLVGVSDDE

-325 EISEIREVS
+325 EISEIREVKG
-334 DEISKVAEIAEASD
+334 EISKVAEIAEASD
-348 EIVADEVAS
+348 EVVTDEVAS

-366 CKELVGV
+366 CKELVV
-373 SDKAETKEESTNE
+373 ISDKAETKEESTNE
-386 VAGLEE
+386 VARLEE
-392 IAEDVTTADEIESL
+392 IAEDVAPADEIEAL
-406 DEVVADEMPASSKL
+406 DEVVADEMSASNKL
-420 SQEERIASLKEEIA
+420 SQEEQVATLKEEIA
-434 KAEEKTAAVTGEPLG
+434 KAEEKTAAVGGEG
-449 NKDIEL
+449 NEDIEL
-455 SEVAD
+455 SEATEIAEASDEVVAD
-460 DRADEIASDN
+460 EIVADEVANDDDIAGISDEISKIIEVRDEISKVAEIAEASDEVATDEIASDN
-470 DSLNMTDFKDLV
+470 DSLNMSDFKELV

-491 TSDEIVGTSDEISE
+491 TSDEISE
-505 ISEVRDEISKVAKIA
+505 ISEVKGEISKVAKIA
-520 EASDDNSLDMTDFK
+520 EASD
-534 ELVGVSDD
+534 
-542 DIVGTSDEISEI
+542 
-554 REVNDEISKVAG
+554 EVVA
-566 IAEASDEVATDEI
+566 DEVA
-579 ASDDDS
+579 SY
-585 LDMTDFKELVG
+585 
-596 VSDDDIA
+596 DDIA
-603 KTSDEVVADEVA
+603 KTSDEV
-615 KTSLSDEVASGDDEF
+615 TSGDDEF

-652 PQEPKEQTNNA
+652 QEKPKEQTNNA

-685 SSPALKEAIKGMKIK
+685 SSPVLKEAIKGMKIK

>member
-10 QAVSHLVR
+10 PAVSRLVR

-43 DIFICDHELVDDS
+43 DVFICDHELVDDS
-56 VDYAPFGKHI
+56 VDYTPFGKHI

-110 EPSSSDFMGTSAED
+110 ESSSSDFMGTSAEN
-124 FSSGIDDLDSFGDF
+124 FSSDINDLDLDSFGDF
-138 DTLANDDL
+138 DALADDDL
-146 ASQSDGTSKPSDES
+146 TSRSDSTAKPSDES
-160 AKSAE
+160 DKSDE
-165 GLCIGELSKA
+165 GLSGSELAKDL
-175 SDEPNKLDTKNLD
+175 DEPSELDTKNLD

-196 KDDESKQAGNESKEI
+196 EDDESKQASDESKEV
-211 AQITK
+211 AQITNV
-216 ASEKSG
+216 SEKSD
-222 EGLDTTLPESFV
+222 EGLDTTLSESFV

-240 LIEDKIPAELASSD
+240 LIEDRIPAQLASSD
-254 VNGQDDLIEESIPE
+254 ANGQDDLIEESIPE

-295 SSAEQNDSLDMTD
+295 SSAEESDDSLDMTD
-308 FKDLVGVSDDE
+308 FK
-319 IAKTSD
+319 
-325 EISEIREVS
+325 
-334 DEISKVAEIAEASD
+334 
-348 EIVADEVAS
+348 
-357 DNDSLDMTD
+357 
-366 CKELVGV
+366 ELVDV

-392 IAEDVTTADEIESL
+392 IAEDVAPADEIEAL

-420 SQEERIASLKEEIA
+420 SQEEPSLKEEMA
-434 KAEEKTAAVTGEPLG
+434 KAEEKTAAVTDEG
-449 NKDIEL
+449 NEDIEL
-455 SEVAD
+455 SEETGIAEASNEVASNEVVAD
-460 DRADEIASDN
+460 EVASDD
-470 DSLNMTDFKDLV
+470 DSLDMTDFKDLV
-482 GVSDDEIVG
+482 GVSDDDIAE
-491 TSDEIVGTSDEISE
+491 TSDEISE

-520 EASDDNSLDMTDFK
+520 EASD
-534 ELVGVSDD
+534 
-542 DIVGTSDEISEI
+542 EI
-554 REVNDEISKVAG
+554 
-566 IAEASDEVATDEI
+566 ATDEV

-603 KTSDEVVADEVA
+603 ETSDEISEISEVKDEISKVAKIAEASDEIVADEVA
-615 KTSLSDEVASGDDEF
+615 KTSLSDEIASGDDEF

-639 GALGLDIAGLSSE
+639 RALGLDIAGLSSE
-652 PQEPKEQTNNA
+652 QEKPKEQKNNA
-663 DIEQVKSQIS
+663 DIEQAKSQIS

>member
-10 QAVSHLVR
+10 PAVSRLVR

-43 DIFICDHELVDDS
+43 DVFICDHELVDDS
-56 VDYAPFGKHI
+56 VDYTPFGKHI

-110 EPSSSDFMGTSAED
+110 EPSSSDFSDTSAEN
-124 FSSGIDDLDSFGDF
+124 FSSDINDLDLDSFGDF
-138 DTLANDDL
+138 DTLADDDL
-146 ASQSDGTSKPSDES
+146 TSRSDSTSKPSDES
-160 AKSAE
+160 AKSDE
-165 GLCIGELSKA
+165 GLSCSKLA
-175 SDEPNKLDTKNLD
+175 QAADEPSELDTKNLD

-196 KDDESKQAGNESKEI
+196 EDNESKQTSDENKEV
-211 AQITK
+211 AQITEV
-216 ASEKSG
+216 SEKSD
-222 EGLDTTLPESFV
+222 EGLDTTLSESFV

-240 LIEDKIPAELASSD
+240 LIEDRIPAGLASSD

-295 SSAEQNDSLDMTD
+295 SSAEESDDDSLDMTD
-308 FKDLVGVSDDE
+308 F
-319 IAKTSD
+319 
-325 EISEIREVS
+325 
-334 DEISKVAEIAEASD
+334 
-348 EIVADEVAS
+348 
-357 DNDSLDMTD
+357 
-366 CKELVGV
+366 KELVGV

-392 IAEDVTTADEIESL
+392 IAEDVAPADEIEAL
-406 DEVVADEMPASSKL
+406 DEVVTDEVVADEMPASSKL
-420 SQEERIASLKEEIA
+420 SQEEPSLKEEMV
-434 KAEEKTAAVTGEPLG
+434 KAEEKTAAVTDEG
-449 NKDIEL
+449 NEDIEL
-455 SEVAD
+455 SEVAGI
-460 DRADEIASDN
+460 AEASDEIASNEVVADEVASDD
-470 DSLNMTDFKDLV
+470 DSLDMTDFKDLV
-482 GVSDDEIVG
+482 GVSDDNIAE
-491 TSDEIVGTSDEISE
+491 TSDEISE
-505 ISEVRDEISKVAKIA
+505 INEVRDEISKVA
-520 EASDDNSLDMTDFK
+520 E
-534 ELVGVSDD
+534 
-542 DIVGTSDEISEI
+542 
-554 REVNDEISKVAG
+554 
-566 IAEASDEVATDEI
+566 IAEASDEIATDEV
-579 ASDDDS
+579 ASDNDS

-603 KTSDEVVADEVA
+603 ETSDEISKISEVKDEISKVAEIAEASDEIVADEVA
-615 KTSLSDEVASGDDEF
+615 KTSDEVASGDDEF

-639 GALGLDIAGLSSE
+639 RALGLDIAGLSSE
-652 PQEPKEQTNNA
+652 QEKPKEQKNNA
-663 DIEQVKSQIS
+663 DIEQAKSQIS

>member
-18 LSIEKI
+18 LSMEKI

-56 VDYAPFGKHI
+56 VDYTPFGKHI

-100 TSGDDEAELQ
+100 TSGDDETELQ

-146 ASQSDGTSKPSDES
+146 ASQSDSASKASDES
-160 AKSAE
+160 AKSGE

-188 DILGQLDF
+188 DILGQLDIE
-196 KDDESKQAGNESKEI
+196 DDESKQAGDESKEV
-211 AQITK
+211 AQITNV
-216 ASEKSG
+216 SEKSG

-240 LIEDKIPAELASSD
+240 LIEDRIPAQLASSD

-282 SMVDEIDNMDEQK
+282 SMVDEIDDMDEQE
-295 SSAEQNDSLDMTD
+295 SSAKQNDSLDMTD
-308 FKDLVGVSDDE
+308 FKD
-319 IAKTSD
+319 
-325 EISEIREVS
+325 
-334 DEISKVAEIAEASD
+334 
-348 EIVADEVAS
+348 
-357 DNDSLDMTD
+357 
-366 CKELVGV
+366 LVGV

-386 VAGLEE
+386 VARPEE
-392 IAEDVTTADEIESL
+392 IAEDVAPADEIEAL
-406 DEVVADEMPASSKL
+406 DEVVADELVADEMPAFSKL
-420 SQEERIASLKEEIA
+420 SQEERIDSLKEKMA

-449 NKDIEL
+449 NEDIEL

-460 DRADEIASDN
+460 DGANEIA
-470 DSLNMTDFKDLV
+470 
-482 GVSDDEIVG
+482 SDDEIVG
-491 TSDEIVGTSDEISE
+491 TSDEI
-505 ISEVRDEISKVAKIA
+505 
-520 EASDDNSLDMTDFK
+520 
-534 ELVGVSDD
+534 
-542 DIVGTSDEISEI
+542 
-554 REVNDEISKVAG
+554 SKVAG
-566 IAEASDEVATDEI
+566 IAKASDEVATDEI

-596 VSDDDIA
+596 VSDDEIVG
-603 KTSDEVVADEVA
+603 T
-615 KTSLSDEVASGDDEF
+615 SDEVASGDDEF

-652 PQEPKEQTNNA
+652 QEKPKEQTNNA

>member
-10 QAVSHLVR
+10 PAVSRLVR

-43 DIFICDHELVDDS
+43 DVFICDHELVDDS
-56 VDYAPFGKHI
+56 VDYTPFGKHI

-110 EPSSSDFMGTSAED
+110 EPSSSDFMGTSAEN
-124 FSSGIDDLDSFGDF
+124 FSSDINDLDLDSFGDF
-138 DTLANDDL
+138 DTLADDDL
-146 ASQSDGTSKPSDES
+146 ASQSDSTSKPSDES
-160 AKSAE
+160 GKSDE
-165 GLCIGELSKA
+165 GLSGSELA
-175 SDEPNKLDTKNLD
+175 QDLDEPSELDTKNLD

-196 KDDESKQAGNESKEI
+196 EDDESKQASNESKEV
-211 AQITK
+211 AQITEV
-216 ASEKSG
+216 SEKSDK
-222 EGLDTTLPESFV
+222 GLDTTLSESFV
-234 EGGEDD
+234 EGGEND
-240 LIEDKIPAELASSD
+240 LIEDRIPAELASSD

-295 SSAEQNDSLDMTD
+295 SSAEKSDDDSLDMSD
-308 FKDLVGVSDDE
+308 FKDLVGVSY
-319 IAKTSD
+319 KP
-325 EISEIREVS
+325 
-334 DEISKVAEIAEASD
+334 
-348 EIVADEVAS
+348 
-357 DNDSLDMTD
+357 
-366 CKELVGV
+366 
-373 SDKAETKEESTNE
+373 ETKEESTNE

-392 IAEDVTTADEIESL
+392 IAEDLAPADKIEAL

-420 SQEERIASLKEEIA
+420 SQEEQVASLKEEMA
-434 KAEEKTAAVTGEPLG
+434 KAEEKTAAVTDEG
-449 NKDIEL
+449 NEDIEL

-460 DRADEIASDN
+460 DGADEVASDEVVADEVASDD
-470 DSLNMTDFKDLV
+470 DSLDMTDFKDLV
-482 GVSDDEIVG
+482 GVSDDDIAE
-491 TSDEIVGTSDEISE
+491 TSDEISR
-505 ISEVRDEISKVAKIA
+505 ISEVRDEISKVA
-520 EASDDNSLDMTDFK
+520 
-534 ELVGVSDD
+534 
-542 DIVGTSDEISEI
+542 EIT
-554 REVNDEISKVAG
+554 
-566 IAEASDEVATDEI
+566 EASDEVVTDEA

-603 KTSDEVVADEVA
+603 GTSDEISEISEVKDEISKVAKIAETSDEIVTDEVVKTSDEI
-615 KTSLSDEVASGDDEF
+615 ASGDDEF

-639 GALGLDIAGLSSE
+639 RALGLDIAGLSSE
-652 PQEPKEQTNNA
+652 QEKPKEQKNNA
-663 DIEQVKSQIS
+663 DIEQAKSQIS

>member
-18 LSIEKI
+18 LSMEKI
-24 GYKLEEYSN
+24 GYNLEEYSN

-124 FSSGIDDLDSFGDF
+124 FSSGIDGLDSFGDF
-138 DTLANDDL
+138 DTLADDDL
-146 ASQSDGTSKPSDES
+146 ASQSDSASKPSDES
-160 AKSAE
+160 AES
-165 GLCIGELSKA
+165 LCIGELSKA

-196 KDDESKQAGNESKEI
+196 EDNESKQVGDESKEV

-216 ASEKSG
+216 VSEKSG

-282 SMVDEIDNMDEQK
+282 SMVDEIDDMDEQE
-295 SSAEQNDSLDMTD
+295 SSAKQNDSLNMTD

-319 IAKTSD
+319 IVGTSD
-325 EISEIREVS
+325 EISEISEAS

-386 VAGLEE
+386 VARLEE
-392 IAEDVTTADEIESL
+392 IAEDVAPADEIESL
-406 DEVVADEMPASSKL
+406 DEVVADEVVADEMPASSKL

-434 KAEEKTAAVTGEPLG
+434 KAEEKTAAVTGEG
-449 NKDIEL
+449 NEDIEL

-460 DRADEIASDN
+460 DGADEIASDD
-470 DSLNMTDFKDLV
+470 DSLNMSDFKELV

-491 TSDEIVGTSDEISE
+491 TSDEISE
-505 ISEVRDEISKVAKIA
+505 ISEVKGEISKVAKIA
-520 EASDDNSLDMTDFK
+520 EASD
-534 ELVGVSDD
+534 
-542 DIVGTSDEISEI
+542 
-554 REVNDEISKVAG
+554 EVV
-566 IAEASDEVATDEI
+566 TDEI
-579 ASDDDS
+579 V
-585 LDMTDFKELVG
+585 TDEIV
-596 VSDDDIA
+596 
-603 KTSDEVVADEVA
+603 TDEVA
-615 KTSLSDEVASGDDEF
+615 KTSDEVASGDDEF

-652 PQEPKEQTNNA
+652 QEKPKEQTNNA

>member
-43 DIFICDHELVDDS
+43 DVFICDHELVDDS

-146 ASQSDGTSKPSDES
+146 ASQSDSASKASDES

-196 KDDESKQAGNESKEI
+196 ENDESKQAGYESKEV

-216 ASEKSG
+216 VSEKSG

-240 LIEDKIPAELASSD
+240 LIEDKIPVELASSD
-254 VNGQDDLIEESIPE
+254 VNGQDDLMEESIPE

-282 SMVDEIDNMDEQK
+282 SMVDEIDDMDEQE
-295 SSAEQNDSLDMTD
+295 SSAKQNDSLDMTD

-348 EIVADEVAS
+348 EVVTDEIAS

-366 CKELVGV
+366 CKELVGI

-386 VAGLEE
+386 VARLEE
-392 IAEDVTTADEIESL
+392 IAEDVTPADEIEAL
-406 DEVVADEMPASSKL
+406 DEVVADEVVAYKVVADEMPASSKL
-420 SQEERIASLKEEIA
+420 SQEERIARLKEEMV
-434 KAEEKTAAVTGEPLG
+434 KAGEKTAAVSGDPLG
-449 NKDIEL
+449 DEDIEL

-460 DRADEIASDN
+460 DGADEIASD
-470 DSLNMTDFKDLV
+470 
-482 GVSDDEIVG
+482 DD
-491 TSDEIVGTSDEISE
+491 
-505 ISEVRDEISKVAKIA
+505 
-520 EASDDNSLDMTDFK
+520 SLDMTDFK
-534 ELVGVSDD
+534 DLVGVSDD

-554 REVNDEISKVAG
+554 REVKGEISKVAG
-566 IAEASDEVATDEI
+566 IAE
-579 ASDDDS
+579 
-585 LDMTDFKELVG
+585 
-596 VSDDDIA
+596 
-603 KTSDEVVADEVA
+603 TSDEIVADEVA
-615 KTSLSDEVASGDDEF
+615 KTSDEVASGDDEF

-652 PQEPKEQTNNA
+652 QEKPKEQTNNA

>member
-10 QAVSHLVR
+10 PAVSRLVR

-43 DIFICDHELVDDS
+43 DVFICDHELVDDS
-56 VDYAPFGKHI
+56 VDYTPFGKHI

-100 TSGDDEAELQ
+100 TSGDDEVELQ
-110 EPSSSDFMGTSAED
+110 EPSSSDFMGTSAEN
-124 FSSGIDDLDSFGDF
+124 FSSDVGDLDLDSFGDF
-138 DTLANDDL
+138 DTLADDDL
-146 ASQSDGTSKPSDES
+146 ASQSDSTAKPSDES
-160 AKSAE
+160 AKSDE
-165 GLCIGELSKA
+165 GLSCSKLA
-175 SDEPNKLDTKNLD
+175 KDLDEPSELDTKNLD

-196 KDDESKQAGNESKEI
+196 EDDESKQTSDENKEV
-211 AQITK
+211 AQITEVSK
-216 ASEKSG
+216 KSD
-222 EGLDTTLPESFV
+222 EGLDTTLSESFV

-240 LIEDKIPAELASSD
+240 LIEDRIPAGLASSD

-295 SSAEQNDSLDMTD
+295 NSAEESDDDSLDMTD
-308 FKDLVGVSDDE
+308 FKD
-319 IAKTSD
+319 
-325 EISEIREVS
+325 
-334 DEISKVAEIAEASD
+334 
-348 EIVADEVAS
+348 
-357 DNDSLDMTD
+357 
-366 CKELVGV
+366 LVGV

-392 IAEDVTTADEIESL
+392 IAEDVAPADEIEAL
-406 DEVVADEMPASSKL
+406 DEVVADEIPASSKL
-420 SQEERIASLKEEIA
+420 SQEEQVASLKEEMV
-434 KAEEKTAAVTGEPLG
+434 KAEEKTAAVTDEG
-449 NKDIEL
+449 NEDIEL
-455 SEVAD
+455 SE
-460 DRADEIASDN
+460 E
-470 DSLNMTDFKDLV
+470 T
-482 GVSDDEIVG
+482 
-491 TSDEIVGTSDEISE
+491 
-505 ISEVRDEISKVAKIA
+505 
-520 EASDDNSLDMTDFK
+520 
-534 ELVGVSDD
+534 
-542 DIVGTSDEISEI
+542 
-554 REVNDEISKVAG
+554 G
-566 IAEASDEVATDEI
+566 IAEASNEVASNEVVTDEV

-603 KTSDEVVADEVA
+603 ETSDEISEISEVKDEISKVAEIAEASDEVVTDVVASDDDSLDMTDFKDLAGVSDDEIGTSDEISEIREVKGEISKVVGITETSDEIVADEVA
-615 KTSLSDEVASGDDEF
+615 KTSDEVASGDDEF

-639 GALGLDIAGLSSE
+639 RALGLDIAGLSSE
-652 PQEPKEQTNNA
+652 QEKPKEQKNNA
-663 DIEQVKSQIS
+663 DIEQAKSQIS